1 MNFKRKQLKLKHAVA
16 DFAASKSKTHLCLIF
31 ATLVVFTS
39 FTAFSP
45 SQPYTYNVTDGA
57 QTQTI
62 ETNAPSITEIVK
74 ESGIELNPK
83 DIAKQEDD
91 KIQIIRR
98 CTVYVEYH
106 GEINQLVTASETV
119 GELLDTLGIK
129 LGKNDVMSQKAESK
143 LQEGEYITIDEI
155 YTKNSTS
162 CEQIDYDKYLTLA
175 KSSNVSKLI
184 EKTSNKIKVTS
195 NYKLTYKNGEKSE
208 SKLISQKF
216 EEIIPPKQETEKKTS
231 TVKAASSSSVK
242 TTASTSSSSKTQAT
256 TTQSKPVAAGIYN
269 PANAISPIQ
278 PRKEIKVD
286 SKGIPVNYSRVIR
299 GKGTAYT
306 GGGITASGRPAA
318 VGYVAVNPR
327 EIPYGTR
334 LFIRSADGKYNY
346 GYAIAADTGGF
357 VSMGR
362 TVDLYFSTKSE
373 CRNFGVRNV
382 EIYVL
387 D

>member
-31 ATLVVFTS
+31 AALVVFTS

-45 SQPYTYNVTDGA
+45 SRPYTYNVTDGA
-57 QTQTI
+57 ESQII
-62 ETNAPSITEIVK
+62 ETNAPDISQIVK

-91 KIQIIRR
+91 EIQIIRR
-98 CTVYVEYH
+98 NNVYVAYH
-106 GEINQLVTASETV
+106 GEITQLVTACETTQ
-119 GELLDTLGIK
+119 ELLDSLGIK
-129 LGKNDVMSQKAESK
+129 LGKNDVMSQKADSK
-143 LQEGEYITIDEI
+143 LKEGSYITIDEV
-155 YTKNSTS
+155 YTENTS
-162 CEQIDYDKYLTLA
+162 ACEQIDYEKYLTLA

-195 NYKLTYKNGEKSE
+195 SYKLTYKNGEKSE
-208 SKLISQKF
+208 SKLLSQKF
-216 EEIIPPKQETEKKTS
+216 EEIIPPKQETAKKTE
-231 TVKAASSSSVK
+231 TVK
-242 TTASTSSSSKTQAT
+242 TSSKTTKTSKSTKTVSAVNT
-256 TTQSKPVAAGIYN
+256 NVQSKPVAAGIYN

-286 SKGIPVNYSRVIR
+286 SKGIPISYSRVIR

-334 LFIRSADGKYNY
+334 LFIRSADGRYNY

-357 VSMGR
+357 VHMGR